1 MKILFKQKQWIAMQG
16 IFVIVGMTT
25 GIIVRT
31 IFRKPVGGLAVSFHF
46 ISNTT
51 EYTIPILFIILS
63 DLAFNVEYAQGTFL
77 THLTCAQSRRA
88 WMLKKSL
95 NFYFF
100 VLLQFFITFALVSLA
115 AGIITGHFGLQGID
129 PTTLQNIKIS
139 EMLREGFLTVSLSI
153 LRVLV
158 FVAFGVLVTTLL
170 PGRFLVGS
178 IASIGVIFIL
188 AKITTL
194 LAHTSFGKREVIS
207 RIIDIIWMQ
216 NLKSI
221 WSWAFGVLSLVIF
234 TWLTI
239 ERVKRIEIASRGA

>member
-1 MKILFKQKQWIAMQG
+1 MKILFKQKQWMVVQG
-16 IFVIVGMTT
+16 IFLIIAVISALA
-25 GIIVRT
+25 IKSQ
-31 IFRKPVGGLAVSFHF
+31 FKEPVGGLAIGLHF
-46 ISNTT
+46 IANTT
-51 EYTIPILFIILS
+51 EYAIPIFFIILS
-63 DLAFNVEYAQGTFL
+63 DLAFNVEYVQGTFL
-77 THLTCAQSRRA
+77 THLICAQSRRV

-129 PTTLQNIKIS
+129 PTTSQNIKIS
-139 EMLREGFLTVSLSI
+139 EMLREGFVIVSLSI
-153 LRVLV
+153 LRILV

-170 PGRFLVGS
+170 PGMSVVGS

-221 WSWAFGVLSLVIF
+221 WSWAFGILSLVIF